1 MTVAINVL
9 YGQSNNLKILC
20 MSNATNNLKLR
31 EVINQVVNDPQYKSV
46 SAVPLISV
54 PQIILLL
61 FTLALIFGSIYLA
74 YIGLSLW
81 IVYPILIFGFYT
93 SFTTLHDATHRA
105 LSSNKYLN
113 DFLGTIA
120 GNLQFPFI
128 TTTVYRYIHLTH
140 HRYVGDKDLDPDEA
154 MVGIPTKYFPIG
166 YLAVFIYDFLAFSW
180 LVTKAW
186 KRTPI
191 NVRRGFIIAL
201 IGNVAFNVVMF
212 TSPYWYE
219 YLIWF
224 LIPNRIGVGATS
236 YLFAHL
242 PHPEGVHW
250 HEYPFQATYSLTGNQ
265 LTKRA
270 LWGQSSHAIHHFL
283 PHVPWYKYYKAWDLA
298 NGVFRKQNIPKRD
311 IFSFPDPDFKE
322 RVIESG
328 LIDHGDKILNA
339 EVVAV
344 IGVAKNTKSY
354 VFEPVD
360 KEVFP
365 PFTPGAHIHIYLPS
379 GKVRSYS
386 LVNPSYENNR
396 YQIAVKLETNG
407 RGGSKEMHE
416 NISVG
421 TTIRISTPKNN
432 FVLYENVQ
440 KYILISGGIGITPM
454 ISMAHKLTES
464 DKHFEFHIC
473 AKEEAFIPFRYELQN
488 WSFAPNVEIHI
499 DKDSKSSIEL
509 SKVLAKPDDNTLLYI
524 CGPSGFNNWVKQ
536 EGLNLGWKT
545 DQIKEE
551 LFSMNHTGS
560 TVTRSFEVILHNSG
574 KTISVDKDATIIDAL
589 LMNNIKVDYTCL
601 QGTCGTCITPVIEG
615 AIDHRDAI
623 LSDAEKMSGNKMC
636 LCVSRAKN
644 DKIVLDL

>member
-1 MTVAINVL
+1 
-9 YGQSNNLKILC
+9 

-46 SAVPLISV
+46 SAVPLISI
-54 PQIILLL
+54 PQIGLLL
-61 FTLALIFGSIYLA
+61 FTMTLIFGGIYLA
-74 YIGLSLW
+74 SIGITLW
-81 IVYPILIFGFYT
+81 LVYPILIFGFYT

-113 DFLGTIA
+113 DGLGTIA

-166 YLAVFIYDFLAFSW
+166 YLALFIYDYFAFSW
-180 LVTKAW
+180 LIKKVW

-201 IGNVAFNVVMF
+201 IGNLVFNVIMF
-212 TSPYWYE
+212 TSPYWYA
-219 YLIWF
+219 YLVWF
-224 LIPNRIGVGATS
+224 LIPNRLAVGVTA

-242 PHPEGVHW
+242 PHPDEVRW
-250 HEYPFQATYSLTGNQ
+250 HEHPFQATYSLTGNF
-265 LTKRA
+265 LTKIA
-270 LWGQSSHAIHHFL
+270 LWGQSSHSIHHFL
-283 PHVPWYKYYKAWDLA
+283 PHVPWFKCHKAWDLA
-298 NGVFRKQNIPKRD
+298 NGIFRRQNIPKRAV
-311 IFSFPDPDFKE
+311 FSLPDPHFKE
-322 RVIESG
+322 RMLKSRV
-328 LIDHGDKILNA
+328 IDHGDKTVNA
-339 EVVAV
+339 KVVAV
-344 IGVAKNTKSY
+344 LDVAKNTKSY
-354 VFEPVD
+354 VFEPAD
-360 KEVFP
+360 KEAFP
-365 PFTPGAHIHIYLPS
+365 PFTPGAHIHVYLPS

-386 LVNPSYENNR
+386 LVNPSYEKNR
-396 YQIAVKLETNG
+396 YQIAVKLDING

-421 TTIRISTPKNN
+421 TALKISTPKNN

-454 ISMAHKLTES
+454 ISMAHRLTEL

-473 AKEEAFIPFRYELQN
+473 VKEEAFIPFRYELEN
-488 WSFAPNVEIHI
+488 WSFAPNVEIHL
-499 DKDSKSSIEL
+499 DKNNKSSIDI
-509 SKVLAKPDDNTLLYI
+509 SKVLAKPDDNTLIYI
-524 CGPSGFNNWVKQ
+524 CGPAGFNNWIKQ
-536 EGLNLGWKT
+536 EGLNLGWEL

-551 LFSMNHTGS
+551 LFSIDHSVS
-560 TVTRSFEVILHNSG
+560 TDTKPFEVVLNKSG
-574 KTISVDKDATIIDAL
+574 KTISVDKDDTIIDAL
-589 LMNNIKVDYTCL
+589 LLNNIKVDYTCL

-615 AIDHRDAI
+615 DIDHRDAI
-623 LSDAEKMSGNKMC
+623 LSDTEKMLGNKIC

>member
-154 MVGIPTKYFPIG
+154 MVSIPTNYFPIG
-166 YLAVFIYDFLAFSW
+166 YLALFVYDFIAFIW
-180 LVTKAW
+180 LMTKVW
-186 KRTPI
+186 DRTPI

-201 IGNVAFNVVMF
+201 IGNVGLNIIMF

-219 YLIWF
+219 YLIWY
-224 LIPNRIGVGATS
+224 LIPNRIGVGVTS
-236 YLFAHL
+236 YLFAHS

-250 HEYPFQATYSLTGNQ
+250 HDHPFQATYSLTGNQ
-265 LTKRA
+265 ITKRA
-270 LWGQSSHAIHHFL
+270 LWGQSSHSIHHFL
-283 PHVPWYKYYKAWDLA
+283 PHVPWFKLHKAWDLA
-298 NGVFRKQNIPKRD
+298 NGIFRKQNIPKRD
-311 IFSFPDPDFKE
+311 VFSFPDPKFKE
-322 RVIESG
+322 KIIKSGIIDDGKKTVNAKVVVVI
-328 LIDHGDKILNA
+328 D
-339 EVVAV
+339 
-344 IGVAKNTKSY
+344 VAKNTKSF

-360 KEVFP
+360 KNTFP
-365 PFTPGAHIHIYLPS
+365 PFTPGAHINIYLPS

-396 YQIAVKLETNG
+396 YQIAVKLEING

-421 TTIRISTPKNN
+421 TVLKISTPKNN

-454 ISMAHKLTES
+454 ISMAHKLTEL

-574 KTISVDKDATIIDAL
+574 KTISVEKDATIIDAL

>member
-1 MTVAINVL
+1 
-9 YGQSNNLKILC
+9 
-20 MSNATNNLKLR
+20 MSTATNNLKLR

-46 SAVPLISV
+46 SAVPLISI
-54 PQIILLL
+54 PQIGLLL
-61 FTLALIFGSIYLA
+61 FTLTLIFGGIYLA
-74 YIGLSLW
+74 SIGVTLW
-81 IVYPILIFGFYT
+81 LVYPIVIFGFYT

-113 DFLGTIA
+113 DCLGTVA

-128 TTTVYRYIHLTH
+128 TTAVYRYIHLTH

-166 YLAVFIYDFLAFSW
+166 YLALFIYDYFAFSW

-186 KRTPI
+186 DRTPI
-191 NVRRGFIIAL
+191 KIRRGFKIAL
-201 IGNVAFNVVMF
+201 IGNVIFNILMF

-219 YLIWF
+219 YLVWY
-224 LIPNRIGVGATS
+224 LIPNRLGVGLTS

-250 HEYPFQATYSLTGNQ
+250 HEHPFQATYSLTGNQ
-265 LTKRA
+265 LIKRA

-298 NGVFRKQNIPKRD
+298 NGIFRKQNIPKRAV
-311 IFSFPDPDFKE
+311 FSFPDPDFKE
-322 RVIESG
+322 RIIKSG
-328 LIDHGDKILNA
+328 VIDHGDKTMSA
-339 EVVAV
+339 KVVA
-344 IGVAKNTKSY
+344 ISDVAKNTKSY
-354 VFEPVD
+354 VFEPLD
-360 KEVFP
+360 NEAFP

-386 LVNPSYENNR
+386 LVNPSYEKNR
-396 YQIAVKLETNG
+396 YQIAVKLEING

-416 NISVG
+416 NISLGNVLK
-421 TTIRISTPKNN
+421 ISTPKNN

-440 KYILISGGIGITPM
+440 KYLLISGGIGITPM
-454 ISMAHKLTES
+454 ISMAHKLTEL

-488 WSFAPNVEIHI
+488 WSFSPNVEIHL
-499 DKDSKSSIEL
+499 DKDNKSSIDI
-509 SKVLAKPDDNTLLYI
+509 SKVLAKPDDNSLLYI
-524 CGPSGFNNWVKQ
+524 CGPRGFNNWVKK
-536 EGLNLGWKT
+536 EGLNQGWKL

-551 LFSMNHTGS
+551 LFSTNHSVS
-560 TVTRSFEVILHNSG
+560 TAAKPFEVVLNKSG
-574 KTISVDKDATIIDAL
+574 KIISVDKDSTIIDAL

-615 AIDHRDAI
+615 DIDHRDAI
-623 LSDAEKMSGNKMC
+623 LSEAEKMACNKIC